1 MGDGRGAEWALPMP
15 ANRTLH
21 FYVVCRIYIYT
32 HTVVLRRYNYD
43 FWVGSYQNDK
53 LMPSLVCLKILRLT
67 ACRQSPGCLLP
78 VAICSANTTT
88 TWIAGRRPTRSVSG
102 GSHQQVDSRIS
113 SFVGIC
119 FYRRQ
124 KPPGSIP
131 TEVYKTGLGLPG

>member
-1 MGDGRGAEWALPMP
+1 MGFARQQNFALLCSLR
-15 ANRTLH
+15 N
-21 FYVVCRIYIYT
+21 IYT
-32 HTVVLRRYNYD
+32 HTLSYYGVNQD
-43 FWVGSYQNDK
+43 FWVGSYQDDK
-53 LMPSLVCLKILRLT
+53 LTSSLVCLKILRLT

-119 FYRRQ
+119 FYIRQ
-124 KPPGSIP
+124 KPLGSIP